1 MPRIDKNGQTLV
13 REDGSIAEGY
23 QEWEQAILQ
32 AHFPQGPLE
41 NFNPAQG
48 GKAFERVDTQLVGSL
63 LRKAANT
70 SAPGD
75 DRISADIIKVFWL

>member
-1 MPRIDKNGQTLV
+1 MPRIDKTGQTLV
-13 REDGSIAEGY
+13 QDDGSIAEGH
-23 QEWEQAILQ
+23 QEREQAILQ
-32 AHFPQGPLE
+32 THFPQGPLE

-70 SAPGD
+70 LAPED
-75 DRISADIIKVFWL
+75 D